1 MATLL
6 EIATEPDVSDEFTV
20 AGTDIVTLV
29 LTGTDGG
36 IDVRA
41 AVEIQIKADGEFY
54 PVAHLDGASGQ
65 RALAVH
71 APGVYRV
78 ARTSSGAP
86 CGVVSAT

>member
-20 AGTDIVTLV
+20 ASSDIVTLV

-36 IDVRA
+36 IDPLA
-41 AVEIQIKADGEFY
+41 AVEIQIKADDEFY
-54 PVAHLDGASGQ
+54 AVANLDGASGR
-65 RALAVH
+65 RALAVT

-78 ARTSSGAP
+78 ARTSSGAA